1 MLRKI
6 FFYKGGIMM
15 DKYKVIEAYNY
26 GLLTLDECA
35 QILGT
40 NKNQLIEIMEV
51 KSGTYF
57 ISNPYVQLQTEQ
69 A

>member
-1 MLRKI
+1 
-6 FFYKGGIMM
+6 MM

-26 GLLTLDECA
+26 GLLTIEECA

-40 NKNQLIEIMEV
+40 NKNQLIEIMEE
-51 KSGTYF
+51 KSGSTYF
-57 ISNPYVQLQTEQ
+57 ISNPYIQLQTEQ

>member
-1 MLRKI
+1 
-6 FFYKGGIMM
+6 MM

-26 GLLTLDECA
+26 GLLTLEECA

-40 NKNQLIEIMEV
+40 NKNQLIEIMEE

>member
-1 MLRKI
+1 
-6 FFYKGGIMM
+6 M

-26 GLLTLDECA
+26 GLLTLEECA

-40 NKNQLIEIMEV
+40 NKNQLIEIMEE
-51 KSGTYF
+51 KSCTYF